1 MEQSEVNKYLI
12 KNNVSGEWDLV
23 SEYVFN
29 NARFT
34 EEYAGE
40 SSVIILPSKEMR
52 INGTLTGQDIAGII
66 RFFQLPNCIQ
76 GSKIHEPETV
86 KISRGNSCVMHH
98 IKTGENW
105 VRKSQK
111 KSVATA

>member
-1 MEQSEVNKYLI
+1 MNKYLI
-12 KNNVSGEWDLV
+12 KNSVSGDWDLV
-23 SEYVFN
+23 SEHVFN
-29 NARFT
+29 NAKYT
-34 EEYAGE
+34 AEYSGQ
-40 SSVIILPSKEMR
+40 SSVVILPSKEMK
-52 INGTLTGQDIAGII
+52 INGVLTGQDIAGIV

-105 VRKSQK
+105 VK
-111 KSVATA
+111 KPEKKFVAS

>member
-1 MEQSEVNKYLI
+1 MNKYLV
-12 KNNVSGEWDLV
+12 KNSVSGDWDLV
-23 SEYVFN
+23 SEHVFN
-29 NARFT
+29 NAKYT
-34 EEYAGE
+34 VEYSGQ
-40 SSVIILPSKEMR
+40 SSVVILPSKEMR
-52 INGTLTGQDIAGII
+52 ISGTLTGQDIAGII

-105 VRKSQK
+105 VKRVSKRNIS
-111 KSVATA
+111 SEA